1 MSDYNAVLRQTDRT
15 AASGYSYT
23 RHVTQS
29 RGDVRFDTPD
39 IGSRNDASVVQ
50 IVPKT
55 MPVKRYV
62 VIDASQRDW
71 VKQPNPYTDVI
82 YSFGTQSVSPYPAPV
97 YSNNPFVPTF
107 GGTADGVLNTQP
119 GFPNKEGWYFNNAF
133 FPPYNS
139 SKLKGN
145 FIGYDNGY
153 IIQPCGRGFG
163 SVFTL
168 SNVQSIKLIRA
179 VLPQRQFL
187 SIPILV
193 TTPSN
198 TTLVNGQQTPI
209 YPATAAGYSNYI
221 YDISNY
227 ALNTTSVSVDYSV
240 PPSVSSNYP
249 GIVQTNLGNKS
260 YSTFGTYPYLLFNL
274 NEYPGKY
281 VGGNDAM
288 TKAFSVMTQ
297 KTRTQT
303 NFGLDVGVQHFDYE
317 PWGDEAM
324 VFQSPITNLL
334 QLKISITD
342 PVGNPFIQNDGLNIT
357 HIQTDANG
365 LFLKCFTGTSQYFN
379 NNELRIG
386 DRVIFDPV
394 TLTNIVKSTFIS
406 TNVDKTN
413 LLLELGT
420 TSFPVIQLL
429 DYVIDP
435 ETGLFTPRSLVAS
448 QARTASYTTSYNGF
462 LIPNFLSTDQNGNV
476 TQTYPGAPDTSNYD
490 ICTFPILYKLN
501 PLVSAE
507 YLPFLNISLQPTYTL
522 ELVCLEPDTGQLGG
536 KITQ

>member
-1 MSDYNAVLRQTDRT
+1 MSDYNAVLRETDRK

-23 RHVTQS
+23 RQLTQS
-29 RGDVRFDTPD
+29 RGDPRFDGPD
-39 IGSRNDASVVQ
+39 IGCRNDATIVQ

-55 MPVKRYV
+55 VPVKRYV

-71 VKQPNPYTDVI
+71 VKQPNPYTDVV
-82 YSFGTQSVSPYPAPV
+82 YSFGTQTAAPYPAPV
-97 YSNNPFVPTF
+97 YSNNPFIPTF
-107 GGTADGVLNTQP
+107 GGTVDGVLNTQP
-119 GFPNKEGWYFNNAF
+119 GLPNKQGWYFNGTF

-193 TTPSN
+193 TKPTNYPNTSN
-198 TTLVNGQQTPI
+198 
-209 YPATAAGYSNYI
+209 GYSNYI

-227 ALNTTSVSVDYSV
+227 
-240 PPSVSSNYP
+240 SSNVTPIAEGTFVAPTPYPYP
-249 GIVQTNLGNKS
+249 GVVQTSLGNKS

-281 VGGNDAM
+281 VGGNEVM
-288 TKAFSVMTQ
+288 SRAFSVMTQ

-342 PVGNPFIQNDGLNIT
+342 PVGNPFIQNDALNIT

-365 LFLKCFTGTSQYFN
+365 LFLKCFTGTNQYFN
-379 NNELRIG
+379 NNEVRIG
-386 DRVIFDPV
+386 DRIIFDPV
-394 TLTNIVKSTFIS
+394 TLNNIVKSTLIS

-413 LLLELGT
+413 MLLQLGT

-448 QARTASYTTSYNGF
+448 QARTASYNTSYNGF
-462 LIPNFLSTDQNGNV
+462 LIPNFLSTDQNGYV
-476 TQTYPGAPDTSNYD
+476 TQTYPGAPDAGNYD
-490 ICTFPILYKLN
+490 ICTFPIMYNLN
-501 PLVSAE
+501 PLVSAN

-522 ELVCLEPDTGQLGG
+522 ELVCLEPDTGQIGG